1 MAIKQELVNKV
12 LADLG
17 LTKEQVLE
25 EGLMDKMRAAGSR
38 LKNAV
43 GNGISAAGAAP
54 ANVARNVSNSVANTL
69 QTDKAIINGGVLFV
83 KPDGGFV
90 GLKGIDP
97 NSETAKY
104 LIDQY
109 QRAGYKLAGP
119 EDRMKANTQ
128 KIEVATPQQ
137 MTGNLKDTTE
147 KSLKD
152 LAQLASSLDAQI
164 AAKQTVT
171 SQEAGGVWKALNN
184 FIVNGIKQAQ
194 AAVGGRQEPAPAAQP
209 AAEQPAQA
217 PVTQQAPAPEPA
229 QAPAAQPAPAPA
241 PASTAPVPNPTFTYD
256 QTPQGSTAPAPA
268 GTGMPDVGTPGG
280 ASTAEVYSGQI
291 NQTPWMNNGT
301 FTRLTP
307 EQEAALTPEQKDKYK
322 QAAIA
327 QTRRNT
333 GPLPAPQQATTG
345 QNGPLDFQS
354 SSGSIQ

>member
-38 LKNAV
+38 LKTAM

-69 QTDKAIINGGVLFV
+69 QTDKAIINGGVLFT

-109 QRAGYKLAGP
+109 QRAGYKLATP
-119 EDRMKANTQ
+119 EDRMRANTQ

-137 MTGNLKDTTE
+137 MTGNLKATTE

-152 LAQLASSLDAQI
+152 LANLASSLDAQI

-194 AAVGGRQEPAPAAQP
+194 AAVGGRQEANPAPVQQP
-209 AAEQPAQA
+209 ATEQPAQA
-217 PVTQQAPAPEPA
+217 PAEQPTATQAAPAVPA
-229 QAPAAQPAPAPA
+229 A
-241 PASTAPVPNPTFTYD
+241 PASTAPVPNPTFTYG
-256 QTPQGSTAPAPA
+256 QTPQGSTTPAPA
-268 GTGMPDVGTPGG
+268 GTGMPEVGTPGG
-280 ASTAEVYSGQI
+280 ATTAEVYSGQI
-291 NQTPWMNNGT
+291 NQTPWINNGT

-307 EQEAALTPEQKDKYK
+307 EQEAVLTPEQKDKYK

-345 QNGPLDFQS
+345 QNGPLDFQA

>member
-1 MAIKQELVNKV
+1 MAIKQELVKKV

-17 LTKEQVLE
+17 LTKEQILE

-38 LKNAV
+38 LKTAV
-43 GNGISAAGAAP
+43 GNGISTVGAVP
-54 ANVARNVSNSVANTL
+54 ANAARNVSNSIANTL
-69 QTDKAIINGGVLFV
+69 QTDKAIINNGVLFV
-83 KPDGGFV
+83 KPGGGFV

-97 NSETAKY
+97 NSETSKY

-109 QRAGYKLAGP
+109 QRSGYRLAGP

-128 KIEVATPQQ
+128 KIEVVTPQQ

-147 KSLKD
+147 KSLRD

-194 AAVGGRQEPAPAAQP
+194 AAVGGRQEPHPAP

-217 PVTQQAPAPEPA
+217 PVSQQAPATNPA
-229 QAPAAQPAPAPA
+229 QAPVSQ
-241 PASTAPVPNPTFTYD
+241 SAPVPNPTFTYD

-354 SSGSIQ
+354 SLGSIQ